1 MFPCIGQFVLQAAW
15 HSGGPAWR
23 AGVLLRIR
31 PRHIRGIRL
40 CARPDTSDSDYR
52 CDVSG
57 HALVFICAGVCAA
70 CLLPLLL
77 VLSGHHISAGRVG
90 DCRALFAGAVE
101 VGDPKEVTL
110 SAMRILVIEDEK
122 KTAAFLAK
130 GLREA
135 GFAVDLAR
143 DGEVGLDQARATKFD
158 LLVVDI
164 MLPHKD
170 GWEVVEEL
178 RRDGVRTPIL
188 FLTACDGVR
197 DRVKGLEL
205 GADDYLVKPFAF
217 SELLARV
224 RSVLRR
230 APQRQAEHVRI
241 ADLDMDMRHH
251 RATRSGV
258 SLNLTPKEFL
268 LLAHLV
274 RSAGEMVSRAEIA
287 EHVWDIGFKTE
298 TNVVDVVV
306 RRLRAK
312 VDDPFK
318 TKLIHTIRGV
328 GYVLK
333 AQ

>member
-1 MFPCIGQFVLQAAW
+1 
-15 HSGGPAWR
+15 
-23 AGVLLRIR
+23 
-31 PRHIRGIRL
+31 
-40 CARPDTSDSDYR
+40 
-52 CDVSG
+52 
-57 HALVFICAGVCAA
+57 
-70 CLLPLLL
+70 
-77 VLSGHHISAGRVG
+77 
-90 DCRALFAGAVE
+90 
-101 VGDPKEVTL
+101 
-110 SAMRILVIEDEK
+110 MRILVIEDEK

-135 GFAVDLAR
+135 GFDVDVAP
-143 DGEVGLDQARATKFD
+143 DGETGLEQARATKFD
-158 LLVVDI
+158 LLIVDI

-170 GWEVVEEL
+170 GWDVVTEL

-188 FLTACDGVR
+188 FLTARDSIR

-230 APQRQAEHVRI
+230 APQQQPEHLRI
-241 ADLDMDMRHH
+241 EDLELDTERHK
-251 RATRSGV
+251 ATRSGV
-258 SLNLTPKEFL
+258 PLNLTPKEFL

-274 RSAGEMVSRAEIA
+274 RSGGAVVSRDEIA
-287 EHVWDIGFKTE
+287 EHVWDVGFTTD

-306 RRLRAK
+306 RRLRSK

-333 AQ
+333 GR

>member
-1 MFPCIGQFVLQAAW
+1 
-15 HSGGPAWR
+15 
-23 AGVLLRIR
+23 
-31 PRHIRGIRL
+31 
-40 CARPDTSDSDYR
+40 
-52 CDVSG
+52 
-57 HALVFICAGVCAA
+57 
-70 CLLPLLL
+70 
-77 VLSGHHISAGRVG
+77 
-90 DCRALFAGAVE
+90 
-101 VGDPKEVTL
+101 
-110 SAMRILVIEDEK
+110 MRILLIEDEK

-135 GFAVDLAR
+135 GYAVDVAR
-143 DGEVGLDQARATKFD
+143 DGETGLEQARAGRFD
-158 LLVVDI
+158 LLIIDI

-170 GWEVVEEL
+170 GWEVVAEL
-178 RRDGVRTPIL
+178 RHDRVRTPIL
-188 FLTACDGVR
+188 FLTARDSVR

-230 APQRQAEHVRI
+230 VPQWPTEQLRI
-241 ADLDMDMRHH
+241 GDLEMDMRRHK
-251 RATRSGV
+251 ATRSGV

-274 RSAGEMVSRAEIA
+274 RSRGEVVSRSEIA
-287 EHVWDIGFKTE
+287 EHVWDIGFKTD

-312 VDDPFK
+312 MDDPFK

-333 AQ
+333 AH